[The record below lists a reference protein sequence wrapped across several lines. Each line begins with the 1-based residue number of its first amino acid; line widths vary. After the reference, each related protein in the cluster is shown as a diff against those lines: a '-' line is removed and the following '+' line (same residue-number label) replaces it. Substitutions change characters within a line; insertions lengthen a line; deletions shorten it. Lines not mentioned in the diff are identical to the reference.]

1 MKNTRSLTNLRSKT
15 CTLAA
20 QQPIRHLHDTVENRL
35 AIRSMLFTGFQKSLY
50 KVLKFDSNPER
61 LFAIVLEND
70 PQVLK
75 WLKPA
80 KGDFRIFH
88 SHDEEYVPD
97 FVVETADAR
106 YLCEPKASNEL
117 DDPIVQAK
125 TRAATLWCARATEHA
140 GGKPW
145 KYVLIPH
152 DAIDESKT
160 LGGLVAGWGV
170 DRSGK

>member
-1 MKNTRSLTNLRSKT
+1 MKATRSFLIPQPTTSASAT
-15 CTLAA
+15 CK
-20 QQPIRHLHDTVENRL
+20 PFRYFHDTVENRL

-50 KVLKFDSNPER
+50 NVLKFDSNPER

-88 SHDEEYVPD
+88 SHDEEYIPD

-170 DRSGK
+170 G